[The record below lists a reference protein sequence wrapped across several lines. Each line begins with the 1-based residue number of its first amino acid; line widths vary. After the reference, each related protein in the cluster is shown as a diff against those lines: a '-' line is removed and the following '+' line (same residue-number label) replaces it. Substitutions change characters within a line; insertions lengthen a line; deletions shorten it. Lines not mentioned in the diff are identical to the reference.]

1 MTGFDILALIVIVIS
16 TGAGWVRGATREIVA
31 LFSFILA
38 AVVALIALP
47 VTAPLGRGLINPD
60 WLGVIVAGLVSFLLL
75 YFGVRMLGSALSK
88 GAHAHDQLGVIDRG
102 LGLVI
107 GLVRGLILL
116 GAIHLVAAAALPG
129 ERTPR
134 WLTDARVQPV
144 STASARMIQKVMPGI
159 GRGADA
165 LTPVVAS
172 SVNRGFSEDGALPPT
187 QTPPNSPPTAP

>member
-1 MTGFDILALIVIVIS
+1 IRDFHVTGVQTCALPIMTGFDILALIVLAIS

-38 AVVALIALP
+38 AVVALVALP

-75 YFGVRMLGSALSK
+75 YFGLRLLGSALSE
-88 GAHAHDQLGVIDRG
+88 GAHAPDQLGVIDRG

-107 GLVRGLILL
+107 GLARGLILL

-129 ERTPR
+129 E
-134 WLTDARVQPV
+134 
-144 STASARMIQKVMPGI
+144 K
-159 GRGADA
+159 
-165 LTPVVAS
+165 
-172 SVNRGFSEDGALPPT
+172 
-187 QTPPNSPPTAP
+187 

>member
-38 AVVALIALP
+38 VIIALIALP

-60 WLGVIVAGLVSFLLL
+60 WLGSVVAGLASFLLL
-75 YFGVRMLGSALSK
+75 YFGIRLLGSALSK

-102 LGLVI
+102 LGLII
-107 GLVRGLILL
+107 GLARGLILL
-116 GAIHLVAAAALPG
+116 GAIHLVTAAALPG
-129 ERTPR
+129 EKAPR
-134 WLTDARVQPV
+134 WLSEARVKPV
-144 STASARMIQKVMPGI
+144 SAASARMIQKVMPGI

-172 SVNRGFSEDGALPPT
+172 SVNRGFSDEDALPRT